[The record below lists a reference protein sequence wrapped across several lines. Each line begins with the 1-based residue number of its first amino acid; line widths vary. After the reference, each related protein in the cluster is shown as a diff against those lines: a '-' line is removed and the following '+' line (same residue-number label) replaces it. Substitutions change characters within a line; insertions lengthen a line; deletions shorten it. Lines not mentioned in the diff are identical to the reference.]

1 MILHLCAL
9 TPIILGY
16 SSNAMNVN
24 GVNIQG
30 QLVSGENIQTINN
43 QSILTSG
50 NLTAKVG
57 HYFPLTPSVSSQITN
72 VVCNYSSL
80 SQGAQAVNR
89 ITLSPFIFQN
99 AVTISAISFVV
110 NTPQVSQNMRVL
122 VYNNNINV
130 PSGKLL
136 ESPNIGVDT
145 SGVKTYSVNY
155 TFNAGQVYWIGIQAS
170 GNSVTLR
177 TASVGLCIPLQ
188 QVSLTNTNVNTS
200 TTTQNYAFGSAPSV
214 INIGDLSFITSSVL
228 MYLTIS

>member
-1 MILHLCAL
+1 
-9 TPIILGY
+9 
-16 SSNAMNVN
+16 MNVN

-30 QLVSGENIQTINN
+30 QLVSGQNIQTINN

-72 VVCNYSSL
+72 VLGNYSSL
-80 SQGAQAVNR
+80 AQAGQAVNR
-89 ITLSPFIFQN
+89 ITLAPFIFQN

-155 TFNAGQVYWIGIQAS
+155 TFNGGEVYWIGIQAS
-170 GNSVTLR
+170 GNLVTLR
-177 TASVGLCIPLQ
+177 TASTSICIPLQ

-200 TTTQNYAFGSAPSV
+200 TITSNYTFGSAPSV
-214 INIGDLSFITSSVL
+214 INFGDLTYTTSTVL
-228 MYLTIS
+228 MYLTIA